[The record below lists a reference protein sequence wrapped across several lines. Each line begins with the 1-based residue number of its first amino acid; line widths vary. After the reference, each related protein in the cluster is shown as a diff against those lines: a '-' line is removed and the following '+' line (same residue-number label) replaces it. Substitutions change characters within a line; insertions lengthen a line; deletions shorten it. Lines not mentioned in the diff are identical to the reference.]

1 MFTERV
7 KVLIDVYIAVTFNLE
22 SHRANFIL
30 KMPKT
35 LAQWLLLSVYVT
47 KVFYVCV
54 CVCSIFIQAD
64 VGILSRWLL
73 VLPKLNNQYV
83 FPKTFLRLFSV
94 KCSCLFLL
102 EQTSTYLNFIVFKEM
117 SHSIIKQC
125 IMTLSALVL
134 FIYLYCFVVTCWVA
148 CLHLN
153 TTKPVAFCLW
163 CSKR

>member
-1 MFTERV
+1 MFT
-7 KVLIDVYIAVTFNLE
+7 
-22 SHRANFIL
+22 
-30 KMPKT
+30 
-35 LAQWLLLSVYVT
+35 LLLRLIWNPTEQILFWKCQRPWHSDCYCLFMLP
-47 KVFYVCV
+47 KCSMCV